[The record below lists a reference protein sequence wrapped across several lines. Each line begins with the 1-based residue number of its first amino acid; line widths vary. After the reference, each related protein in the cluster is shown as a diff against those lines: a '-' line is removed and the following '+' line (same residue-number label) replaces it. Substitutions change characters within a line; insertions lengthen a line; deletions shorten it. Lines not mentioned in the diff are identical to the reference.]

1 MFRMATGIS
10 RPDLVVCTDAGPR
23 LAVRDGR
30 HIQLVPLSSILWVE
44 SFGNYVRVQTA
55 VARRL
60 HRVTIERLASALAPH
75 GFWRIHR
82 KIVVNAARVRE
93 FRPRGVDRVAL
104 LDTGERLPVGR
115 TYRDR
120 LALR

>member
-1 MFRMATGIS
+1 MATSIS
-10 RPDLVVCTDAGPR
+10 RPDLVVRTDAGPR

-55 VARRL
+55 AARRL

>member
-1 MFRMATGIS
+1 MATGIP
-10 RPDLVVCTDAGPR
+10 RPDLVVCTDGSPR

-30 HIQLVPLSSILWVE
+30 HIQLVPLASILWVE

-55 VARRL
+55 AARRL